1 MDPDEKPP
9 EPHVEAAG
17 DDAQAKVL
25 LVDDRE
31 DKLLAIGLVLEPL
44 RATVITARSGKE
56 ALRLVLQHEFA
67 VILLDVS
74 MPIMDGFEAAALI
87 RQRKS
92 SERTPIIFITAM
104 SATDTHATRGYSL
117 GAVDYIYAPVLPDV
131 LRAKVGVFID
141 LFERSREIRRQAD
154 WLRQEAE
161 RRALNLE
168 TRLDGLL
175 NRLNVGVFRSTV
187 EGQLI
192 NANPAFRRIFGIAAS
207 ADITGINIANLYQQ
221 TEERSALIQRL
232 EREGRIQDHHV
243 RQRRV
248 DGAVIWA
255 SLSKTL
261 VSETGSGRWID
272 GLVED
277 ITTRKEAEA
286 ALIAKSEELA
296 RSNAELEEFAY
307 IASHDLQEPLR
318 MVASYSSLVAD
329 RYTAVLDDKGRVFL
343 GHLVEGAKRMQNLV
357 RDILAYSKV
366 GKSSALQEVDCEL
379 VIEKVL
385 YNLQQMIEDCGAEI
399 RHVRLPTVIGD
410 PVLLGQIFQ
419 NLIGNAL
426 KFRTKHA
433 RPVVDITVAQGE
445 REWRFSVSDNGIGI
459 APEYHERIFRVFQR
473 LHTASEYAG
482 TGIGL
487 AICRKAIEH
496 HGGTI
501 TLESEVGKGATFI
514 FAIPLAAMR
523 AGAPVT
529 TSV

>member
-1 MDPDEKPP
+1 M
-9 EPHVEAAG
+9 
-17 DDAQAKVL
+17 
-25 LVDDRE
+25 
-31 DKLLAIGLVLEPL
+31 
-44 RATVITARSGKE
+44 
-56 ALRLVLQHEFA
+56 
-67 VILLDVS
+67 
-74 MPIMDGFEAAALI
+74 
-87 RQRKS
+87 
-92 SERTPIIFITAM
+92 
-104 SATDTHATRGYSL
+104 
-117 GAVDYIYAPVLPDV
+117 
-131 LRAKVGVFID
+131 LRAKVAVFID
-141 LFERSREIRRQAD
+141 LFARGRELRRQSD

-161 RRALNLE
+161 RRASTLE

-187 EGQLI
+187 EGRLMS
-192 NANPAFRRIFGIAAS
+192 ANPAFRRIFGLGAS
-207 ADITGINIANLYQQ
+207 VDLTTINVASLYQQ
-221 TEERSALIQRL
+221 TEDRAALLARL

-248 DGAVIWA
+248 DGTFIWV

-261 VSETGSGRWID
+261 VAESGSGRWID

-329 RYTAVLDDKGRVFL
+329 RYREVLDDKGKVFL
-343 GHLVEGAKRMQNLV
+343 GHLVEGAKRMQGLV

-366 GKSSALQEVDCEL
+366 GKAPAPQEVDCEAL
-379 VIEKVL
+379 IEKVL
-385 YNLQQMIEDCGAEI
+385 YNLQQVIDDTGADI
-399 RHVRLPTVIGD
+399 QRARLPTVVGD
-410 PVLLGQIFQ
+410 PVLIGQVFQ
-419 NLIGNAL
+419 NLIGNAI
-426 KFRTKHA
+426 KFRAKGVK
-433 RPVVDITVAQGE
+433 PVIAIGAE
-445 REWRFSVSDNGIGI
+445 RDERAWRFSVADNGIGI
-459 APEYHERIFRVFQR
+459 AAEYHERIFRVFQR

-501 TLESEVGKGATFI
+501 SLTSAPGQGATFT
-514 FAIPLAAMR
+514 FSIPCAA
-523 AGAPVT
+523 AGA
-529 TSV
+529 SAQAGNAS

>member
-1 MDPDEKPP
+1 MGLDDTPAEAIPAAPD
-9 EPHVEAAG
+9 

-31 DKLLAIGLVLEPL
+31 DKLLAIGAVLAPL
-44 RATVITARSGKE
+44 RAMVITARSGKE

-87 RQRKS
+87 RQRKA

-104 SATDTHATRGYSL
+104 SATDNHATRGYSL

-131 LRAKVGVFID
+131 LRAKVSVFID

-154 WLRQEAE
+154 WLRVEAE
-161 RRALNLE
+161 RRATNLE

-175 NRLNVGVFRSTV
+175 NRLNVGVFRCTI

-192 NANPAFRRIFGIAAS
+192 SANPAFRRIFGIAAG
-207 ADITGINIANLYQQ
+207 ADLTAINIASLYQQ
-221 TEERSALIQRL
+221 TEERSAIVARL

-248 DGAVIWA
+248 DGTVIWA

-261 VSETGSGRWID
+261 VAETGAGRWID

-329 RYTAVLDDKGRVFL
+329 RYAAVLDDKGRVFL
-343 GHLVEGAKRMQNLV
+343 GHLVEGAKRMQSLV

-366 GKSSALQEVDCEL
+366 GKSNAAQEVDCEVL
-379 VIEKVL
+379 IEKVL
-385 YNLQQMIEDCGAEI
+385 YNLQQNIEDSGAEVQ
-399 RHVRLPTVIGD
+399 RVRLPTVVGD
-410 PVLLGQIFQ
+410 PVLIGQVFQ

-426 KFRTKHA
+426 KFRAKDA
-433 RPVVDITVAQGE
+433 RPVIVIGVDRSE
-445 REWRFSVSDNGIGI
+445 REWRFSVADNGIGI

-473 LHTASEYAG
+473 LHTATEYAG

-496 HGGTI
+496 HGGSI
-501 TLESEVGKGATFI
+501 TLVSEVGRGATFT
-514 FAIPLAAMR
+514 FAIPLAVMG
-523 AGAPVT
+523 AGAQGT
-529 TSV
+529 KSA